1 MTVIE
6 NQKIKF
12 IMDEFTKFKS
22 LIDCFPESFTV
33 VYDKENGYLLT
44 MDLDSL
50 ESHLVEE
57 D

>member
-33 VYDKENGYLLT
+33 VYDKENGYCLT

-50 ESHLVEE
+50 ESHFVEE